1 MEVEPVGERRKS
13 KGAAGGGGGGGEG
26 GGGGGGGLEWELER
40 QYAFEREMMMLTT
53 APGAEQRRRR
63 RPLAAD
69 LLQNCDLPPPAMLF
83 GPLPTLQRLESA
95 AGMGR
100 KQASD
105 GDLGLGGGNESLLRA
120 LRLSQ
125 SRAREAEEKLAAAGA
140 SNGELAALLVRDAV
154 ALSAHRRWVM
164 MLEAENSALRGGGGG
179 AERCLDDDDDDMAAG
194 DQRGGVAAWWV
205 ALAVCVGIAGV
216 GLALG
221 RFLC

>member
-1 MEVEPVGERRKS
+1 MDPAADERGK
-13 KGAAGGGGGGGEG
+13 KGAAGGGGD
-26 GGGGGGGLEWELER
+26 GGLEWELER
-40 QYAFEREMMMLTT
+40 QFAFEREMLLMADD
-53 APGAEQRRRR
+53 APGAEPQKPPRGRGR

-69 LLQNCDLPPPAMLF
+69 LLQNCDLPPPAKLF
-83 GPLPTLQRLESA
+83 GPVPTLQRLESA
-95 AGMGR
+95 AGADQ
-100 KQASD
+100 KAAA
-105 GDLGLGGGNESLLRA
+105 GGGDNESLLRA

-140 SNGELAALLVRDAV
+140 SNGDLAALLVRDSV

-164 MLEAENSALRGGGGG
+164 MLEAENSLLRGAEPDPDDGGGG
-179 AERCLDDDDDDMAAG
+179 
-194 DQRGGVAAWWV
+194 GGVAAWWV